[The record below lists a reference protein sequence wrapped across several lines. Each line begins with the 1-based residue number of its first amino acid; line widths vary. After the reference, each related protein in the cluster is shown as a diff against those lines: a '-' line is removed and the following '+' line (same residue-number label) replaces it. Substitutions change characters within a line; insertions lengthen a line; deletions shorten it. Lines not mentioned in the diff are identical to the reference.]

1 MDDGRELIAKL
12 PNPNAGRPYFTTASE
27 AATMDYLRNVLGIPV
42 PKIYGYSALKDK
54 PVGSEY
60 ILMERSA
67 GVELDKLWKNM
78 KDLPSSAQ
86 GQVLESKISPNTKK
100 RFAIG
105 PTTDRAFFD
114 NGRDA
119 VQTDQGPFD
128 TYLRSCAARELAC
141 IEKSS
146 TCFDQRGLFN
156 SPNQYR
162 LTQELK
168 IRAVHDYLKVATQ
181 ILPKDAKLSKP
192 TLWHPDLHGG
202 NIFVDPLEPT
212 KIVIIG
218 WQAVNIAPLFRQA
231 RNPALLDFDGPIP
244 EGLKQIPLPDG
255 FDDMTEEQQREAKNL

>member
-27 AATMDYLRNVLGIPV
+27 AATMDYLRNVLGTPV

-78 KDLPSSAQ
+78 RPL
-86 GQVLESKISPNTKK
+86 V
-100 RFAIG
+100 
-105 PTTDRAFFD
+105 
-114 NGRDA
+114 
-119 VQTDQGPFD
+119 D

-212 KIVIIG
+212 KIVIID

>member
-27 AATMDYLRNVLGIPV
+27 AATMDYLRNVLGTPV

-78 KDLPSSAQ
+78 RPL
-86 GQVLESKISPNTKK
+86 V
-100 RFAIG
+100 
-105 PTTDRAFFD
+105 
-114 NGRDA
+114 
-119 VQTDQGPFD
+119 D

-212 KIVIIG
+212 KIVIID

-255 FDDMTEEQQREAKNL
+255 FDDMTEEQQREAKNF

>member
-1 MDDGRELIAKL
+1 
-12 PNPNAGRPYFTTASE
+12 
-27 AATMDYLRNVLGIPV
+27 MDYLRNVLGTPV

-78 KDLPSSAQ
+78 RPL
-86 GQVLESKISPNTKK
+86 V
-100 RFAIG
+100 
-105 PTTDRAFFD
+105 
-114 NGRDA
+114 
-119 VQTDQGPFD
+119 D

-212 KIVIIG
+212 KIVIID